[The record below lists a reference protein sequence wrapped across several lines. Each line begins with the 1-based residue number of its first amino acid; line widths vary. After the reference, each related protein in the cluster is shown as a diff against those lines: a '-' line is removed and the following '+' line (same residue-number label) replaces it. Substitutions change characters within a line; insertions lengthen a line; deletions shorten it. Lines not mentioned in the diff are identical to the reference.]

1 MQPLQF
7 SKGPYINRTEV
18 PGIRT
23 IDSTNP
29 PPLITLAD
37 PEGGYR
43 YAVDNFLCETVDFY
57 INGLTSF
64 RSAREEQFATVQSGS
79 VYTSIVRL
87 YRSDSQATDDS
98 KWDMYTRASGFGF
111 PLASNF
117 ASTLIATPDSVPT
130 FSHVLPPYYS
140 GEATAQ
146 LIYTASYTG
155 KPELNEILSSLKI
168 SYYRDQ
174 TVLNYSASLA
184 APAPGITNLNPAN
197 KDGRLNDPRMFIDS
211 SLNLKMKG
219 EEVPAGTTQQKNF
232 WLIQSKF
239 ETPVLNF
246 ANVSAS
252 SQPPPS
258 IEASLATD
266 ETNSNAL
273 KTVGMWHQY
282 GALITGSAAGVFA
295 TIEDD
300 GIGGGANSLADVV
313 GFPKGAPLRV
323 GSVKSENKLEE
334 AIVAIPYKTVRN
346 RRQFFRVNR
355 RMRNTAMFRNLSAA
369 MEKYVF
375 PPKFDFL
382 RHETVN
388 PVLTYVFEF
397 SADIT
402 QQDIADMWQNLPPDI
417 EERITEQEVIVED
430 RELLNLMASNNT
442 QIEWM
447 VFKVKKRA
455 KRDFDKFKRSL
466 VTEDTSALAPKLE
479 GPYTYNWPYDYF
491 SLVELANIEAT
502 AQWTSKDMQYEISEN
517 DAGDLDGRPP
527 VTATA
532 EIESRPQ
539 ATNRRGPSL
548 QNMDPRLRRAMEEMG
563 ERNRRMRERFS
574 RDQSEEEE
582 DNPPRRR
589 RRRRRRPLRRRP
601 GRYRG
606 GNS

>member
-1 MQPLQF
+1 M
-7 SKGPYINRTEV
+7 
-18 PGIRT
+18 
-23 IDSTNP
+23 
-29 PPLITLAD
+29 
-37 PEGGYR
+37 
-43 YAVDNFLCETVDFY
+43 
-57 INGLTSF
+57 
-64 RSAREEQFATVQSGS
+64 
-79 VYTSIVRL
+79 RL
-87 YRSDSQATDDS
+87 FRSDSQATDDS
-98 KWDMYTRASGFGF
+98 IWDMYTRASGFGF

-211 SLNLKMKG
+211 SLNLKMKV